1 MGSNHSRPAGVL
13 TTHDTEECSTGLNES
28 SNKSDTIKNKSVT
41 YPPAMDATH
50 PTYKIAEV
58 LMRGLRKLYGLYEEN
73 PYDTKKRVIV
83 TVEQFE
89 DDAPTK
95 YILKNKFKKDKM
107 TMNLVAFHPT
117 LFKEIREMFNLENA
131 FDEFVFRQKV
141 GDFKARVSPYQRTSN
156 CHFFYSKQRKFLIK
170 TIRVC

>member
-1 MGSNHSRPAGVL
+1 
-13 TTHDTEECSTGLNES
+13 
-28 SNKSDTIKNKSVT
+28 
-41 YPPAMDATH
+41 
-50 PTYKIAEV
+50 
-58 LMRGLRKLYGLYEEN
+58 
-73 PYDTKKRVIV
+73 
-83 TVEQFE
+83 
-89 DDAPTK
+89 
-95 YILKNKFKKDKM
+95 
-107 TMNLVAFHPT
+107 MNLVAFHPT